1 MLAGIKRSFSGLLAQ
16 IGRLSAT
23 GANIA
28 NATTPGYKRTE
39 GTFSEI
45 LLSGLDRGSVPVAP
59 GAEGMNLA
67 RGVEF
72 RSEMLFTQG
81 GLVATGRPL
90 DIAIEGQS
98 WIELVDEGGRVSF
111 TREGS
116 FTQDA
121 MGRLVHGSGAW
132 IPGIIIPP
140 DATIIDVDH
149 SGRISVAQDGGVA
162 EVGQLRLVS
171 FANPSGLLAL
181 GQSTFSVGENSGAGE
196 ADTEARVHQGY
207 LELSTVSL
215 SDEMT
220 SLIRAQRAYQAGS
233 QAVRTLDEMWENVN
247 ALRR

>member
-16 IGRLSAT
+16 MGRLSTT

-39 GTFSEI
+39 ATFSEM
-45 LLSGLDRGSVPVAP
+45 LLTGLDRSNVPVAP
-59 GAEGMNLA
+59 GEDRNLA
-67 RGVEF
+67 HGVEL
-72 RSEMLFTQG
+72 RSEMIFSQG

-90 DIAIEGQS
+90 DIAIEGQA
-98 WIELVDEGGRVSF
+98 WVELIDEGGRVSF

-116 FTQDA
+116 FTLDA
-121 MGRLVHGSGAW
+121 RGRLVHGSGSW
-132 IPGIIIPP
+132 IPEINIPL
-140 DATIIDVDH
+140 DATIIDIDH
-149 SGRISVAQDGGVA
+149 AGIISVAQDGRVTEA
-162 EVGQLRLVS
+162 GQLRLIS
-171 FANPSGLLAL
+171 FVNPSGLVNL
-181 GQSTFSVGENSGAGE
+181 GQSIFMVGENSGPGV
-196 ADTEARVHQGY
+196 ADGEARVHQGY

-220 SLIRAQRAYQAGS
+220 SLIRAQRAYQASS